1 MQAACIQY
9 CLPCWG
15 LSLGPRA
22 FQQVLFTQGEALPP
36 IFKALRIF
44 FPLSR
49 NEPLERKFKAMSG
62 PYKSYTFFQV
72 KLRSSV
78 KWDEATDLGFSLLTG
93 HPANT
98 QRFNISHPQCGS
110 FEGFFVCF
118 FWISESMVREF
129 QLPVLGRGPF
139 LVGLFFVYRLILS
152 SRWLDDTYYFLW
164 YFDVYSLNK
173 WDDLI

>member
-1 MQAACIQY
+1 MWAAHIQY

-15 LSLGPRA
+15 LYLGPRA
-22 FQQVLFTQGEALPP
+22 FQQMLLPQGKALPP
-36 IFKALRIF
+36 IFKAWGF
-44 FPLSR
+44 FSLCK
-49 NEPLERKFKAMSG
+49 NEPLERFKVMSG
-62 PYKSYTFFQV
+62 PHKSYTFFQV

-78 KWDEATDLGFSLLTG
+78 KWDREATDFGFSLLTG

-118 FWISESMVREF
+118 SWISESMVRES
-129 QLPVLGRGPF
+129 QIPVLGRGPF
-139 LVGLFFVYRLILS
+139 PVGLFLVYRLILS